1 MELLGP
7 HTSWQS
13 SSPLATASVHFPS
26 TNVSRGNGCSTLTA
40 LHYATCGQH
49 AKPKGFLLLVAG
61 PHALVAGQV
70 MAILPHC
77 LQGGPAFAASL
88 WAINSGAGSPARLQA
103 ALWRAA
109 RGSV

>member
-40 LHYATCGQH
+40 LRYAMCGQR
-49 AKPKGFLLLVAG
+49 AKPEGFLVAG
-61 PHALVAGQV
+61 PQALVAGQV

-77 LQGGPAFAASL
+77 LQGGPAFAASPR
-88 WAINSGAGSPARLQA
+88 AINSGAGSPARLQA